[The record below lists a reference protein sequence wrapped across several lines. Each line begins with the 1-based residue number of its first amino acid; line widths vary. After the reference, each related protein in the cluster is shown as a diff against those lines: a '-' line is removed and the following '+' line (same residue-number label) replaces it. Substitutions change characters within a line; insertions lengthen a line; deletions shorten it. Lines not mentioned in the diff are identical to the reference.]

1 METLNID
8 IDRDKHKILKLK
20 NYTKD
25 MSLLMAEDYVPL
37 HLSLK
42 KILSSLFLSVDVAF
56 DGKEALALYE
66 NRVKN
71 NETYDLVL
79 SDIVMPN
86 MDGVGLSKAI
96 KKINP
101 TQNVVILSAHK
112 ETNYLLEFLNLGIRR
127 FIPKPVDFNSLLD
140 ELSLVC
146 LAIYKE
152 SELSN
157 IINLSEN
164 VHFNIR
170 EKTLYKDKNEIFLS
184 PYEKLILEIM
194 LSKLNQ
200 SVSNDEI
207 VNYLY
212 LSSKDVSLDNVRK
225 LVYKLRQKLPRELIK
240 NVHGLGYRI
249 VQQI

>member
-1 METLNID
+1 METLNAD
-8 IDRDKHKILKLK
+8 IQRDKHKILKLK

-25 MSLLMAEDYVPL
+25 MTILMAEDYEPL

-42 KILSSLFLSVDVAF
+42 KILSSLFLKVDVSF
-56 DGKEALALYE
+56 DGIKALALYE
-66 NRVKN
+66 DKIKN
-71 NETYDLVL
+71 DETYDIVL

-86 MDGVGLSKAI
+86 MDGVELSKAI

-101 TQNVVILSAHK
+101 MQNVVILSAYK

-127 FIPKPVDFNSLLD
+127 FIPKPVDFSSLLD

-152 SELSN
+152 KELSN
-157 IINLSEN
+157 IIKLSDDIYYN
-164 VHFNIR
+164 TK
-170 EKTLYKDKNEIFLS
+170 EKTLYKEKKEVPLS
-184 PYEKLILEIM
+184 SYERLILEIM

-207 VNYLY
+207 VNHLY

-225 LVYKLRQKLPRELIK
+225 LMYKLRQKLPCKLIQ

-249 VQQI
+249 LQQI

>member
-1 METLNID
+1 METLNRN
-8 IDRDKHKILKLK
+8 IDRDKYKILKLK
-20 NYTKD
+20 NYTKN
-25 MSLLMAEDYVPL
+25 MTILMAEDYEPL

-42 KILSSLFLSVDVAF
+42 KTLRSLFLRVDVSF

-66 NRVKN
+66 NKIKN
-71 NETYDLVL
+71 DEIYDIVL

-86 MDGVGLSKAI
+86 MDGVELSKAI

-101 TQNVVILSAHK
+101 MQNVVILSAHK
-112 ETNYLLEFLNLGIRR
+112 DADYLLELLNLGIRR

-152 SELSN
+152 NELSN
-157 IINLSEN
+157 IIKLSDDIYF
-164 VHFNIR
+164 HTK
-170 EKTLYKDKNEIFLS
+170 EKTLYKEKKEISLS
-184 PYEKLILEIM
+184 SYEKLILEIM

-207 VNYLY
+207 VNHLY

-225 LVYKLRQKLPRELIK
+225 FMYKLRQKLPRELIQ